1 MIKKTVYSI
10 LFICLFVSIGFSQ
23 GTDAGVKEENK
34 KTETKK
40 KKETKKKP
48 VSNSTKKTAIG
59 KNTIKEKVIKA
70 RVIVTNANF
79 RISPSND
86 AESLGL
92 VKYGEVLVII
102 DKNHFNGWYNVK
114 HIPTN
119 ITGWV
124 YGDTIIILPIIKTAS

>member
-10 LFICLFVSIGFSQ
+10 LFIYLFVSIGFSQ
-23 GTDAGVKEENK
+23 GTDAGVSENK
-34 KTETKK
+34 KPETKK
-40 KKETKKKP
+40 KKEIKKKS
-48 VSNSTKKTAIG
+48 VSNSTKKPATG
-59 KNTIKEKVIKA
+59 KNTIKAKVIK
-70 RVIVTNANF
+70 VIVIATKANF

-92 VKYGEVLVII
+92 VKYGEVLMII

-124 YGDTIIILPIIKTAS
+124 YGDTIEFIK

>member
-1 MIKKTVYSI
+1 MIKKTGYLI
-10 LFICLFVSIGFSQ
+10 LIIWLFSMIGFSQ
-23 GTDAGVKEENK
+23 GTNAGVRVDPVR
-34 KTETKK
+34 TETK
-40 KKETKKKP
+40 KKETKKKT
-48 VSNSTKKTAIG
+48 VSNSTKKPVIG
-59 KNTIKEKVIKA
+59 KNTIKANVIKA

-124 YGDTIIILPIIKTAS
+124 YGDTIEFIK